1 MGMDAHYVRTTYVS
15 FSEGKCE
22 SYIVRRTKEIHAGA
36 AGVAGRQFL
45 DKNLAWQQIG
55 FLEKR
60 TKLKTFDSEIFAR
73 PLVTLDHAQHGVY
86 LSPERAQLVY

>member
-1 MGMDAHYVRTTYVS
+1 MGMDAHCVRTTYVS

-22 SYIVRRTKEIHAGA
+22 SYVVRRTKEIHAGA
-36 AGVAGRQFL
+36 AGRQFL
-45 DKNLAWQQIG
+45 DKILARQQIG

-60 TKLKTFDSEIFAR
+60 TKFKTFDSEIFAR